1 MKQKIKTINYI
12 FVFSLVLIPILFTTC
27 KRSTPD
33 KRSPAI
39 NLATPFSPSGFT
51 TTLKLSTNPSTVNTG
66 AAIQTVTVAA
76 TLTKIGSPLNN
87 KTIIFDI
94 SDEFGNKIEF
104 GSFEDGVVDVPIIEK
119 VTNESGVT
127 SVTYNTPLSSELL
140 ADTVIFIRAIVEGE
154 GDESISDRAPIQ
166 LIGPSVQEAITV
178 TAGDI
183 TLFANIGVNDFTTIT
198 ATLRDQ
204 NGVMAGWNLLFEM
217 YDASGNRVSIG
228 SIDSLPS
235 TILTTAVDG
244 TAAVT
249 YEAPLSAELPD
260 LGVGETTT
268 VYIRATLIWLGQEIS
283 SGSVRIIIEKL

>member
-1 MKQKIKTINYI
+1 MKQKMKINYI
-12 FVFSLVLIPILFTTC
+12 FVFSLVLILILFTTC
-27 KRSTPD
+27 ERSTPD
-33 KRSPAI
+33 KRSPVI
-39 NLATPFSPSGFT
+39 NLETPFSPSGFA
-51 TTLKLSTNPSTVNTG
+51 TTLKLSTSPSTVNTG
-66 AAIQTVTVAA
+66 ATSEAVTVAA
-76 TLTKIGSPLNN
+76 TLTKIGVPLNN

-94 SDEFGNKIEF
+94 IDEFGNKIEF
-104 GSFEDGVVDVPIIEK
+104 GLFEDGIVDVPIIEK
-119 VTNESGVT
+119 ITNESGVT
-127 SVTYNTPLSSELL
+127 TVIYNTPLASELL
-140 ADTVIFIRAIVEGE
+140 ADTLVFIRAIVEGD
-154 GDESISDRAPIQ
+154 GDEYISDMAPIQ
-166 LIGPSVQEAITV
+166 LIGPSVQETITV

-183 TLFANIGVNDFTTIT
+183 TLFANVAVNDFTTIT

-204 NGVMAGWNLLFEM
+204 NGAMAGWDLLFEM

-235 TILTTAVDG
+235 TIVTTAGDG

-260 LGVGETTT
+260 LGFGDTIT

>member
-1 MKQKIKTINYI
+1 MKQKMKINYI
-12 FVFSLVLIPILFTTC
+12 FVFSLVLILTFFTTC
-27 KRSTPD
+27 KRSIPD

-39 NLATPFSPSGFT
+39 NIETPFSPSGFA
-51 TTLKLSTNPSTVNTG
+51 TTLKLSTSPSTVNTG
-66 AAIQTVTVAA
+66 AAAETVTVTA
-76 TLTKIGSPLNN
+76 TLAKLGNPLNN

-104 GSFEDGVVDVPIIEK
+104 GLFEDGVVDVPIIEK
-119 VTNESGVT
+119 ITNESGETTVI
-127 SVTYNTPLSSELL
+127 YNTPLASELL
-140 ADTVIFIRAIVEGE
+140 ADTIVFIRAIVEGD
-154 GDESISDRAPIQ
+154 GDEYISDMAPIQ
-166 LIGPSVQEAITV
+166 LIGPSVQETITV

-183 TLFANIGVNDFTTIT
+183 TLFANIAVNDFTTIT

-204 NGVMAGWNLLFEM
+204 NGAMAGWDLLFEM

-235 TILTTAVDG
+235 TIVTTAGDG

-260 LGVGETTT
+260 LGFGATIT